1 MRISIFIALVV
12 TVATIYAFIWYPV
25 SSIQFEIAF
34 GVTLLFF
41 LFCWSMWGM
50 QEIKFRRW
58 YKARRRFQW
67 YTKMGM
73 LESGY
78 ILEPRHAKLYW
89 RNLMSEFSK

>member
-1 MRISIFIALVV
+1 MRISIFIALAV
-12 TVATIYAFIWYPV
+12 TIATIYAFFMWYPV
-25 SSIQFEIAF
+25 SIHFEIVF

-41 LFCWSMWGM
+41 LICWSMWGM

-58 YKARRRFQW
+58 YKARKRFQW

-89 RNLMSEFSK
+89 RNLMSELLK